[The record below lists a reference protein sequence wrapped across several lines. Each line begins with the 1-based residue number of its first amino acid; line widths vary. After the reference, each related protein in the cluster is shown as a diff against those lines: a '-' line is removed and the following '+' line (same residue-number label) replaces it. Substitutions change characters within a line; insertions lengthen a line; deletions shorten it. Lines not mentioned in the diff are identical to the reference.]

1 MRAQKSHPESP
12 MNAPLSPQ
20 LLANPLLESWNTPH
34 GLPPF
39 ERIGAAH
46 FAPAFEVAMA
56 EHRAEID
63 AIANATAAPTFANT
77 LVAFDQSGKLLT
89 RVSLLFDNLTSS
101 NTSPEL
107 QAVERDMAQPL
118 AAHYNAIYLDAQ
130 LFARIDA
137 VHAARAT
144 LSLDGEQLR
153 LVERIHLDFVRAGA
167 KLSGEARARYAAITE
182 KLAEVTTLFSQ
193 NVLADESGFQLVL
206 RDPAELA
213 GLPDF
218 VIDSAKA
225 AATERGIENAHVITL
240 SRSLVVP
247 FLTFSTRR
255 DLREKAYRAWTSRG
269 EGLTG
274 AEKNN
279 APLIR
284 DIMALRQEQ
293 ATLLGYANYAEY
305 ATADTMAGTPAA
317 VRRLLDQVWEPAK
330 ARMKEER
337 ASLQAIADRE
347 APGTVIEAWDW
358 RFYAEKVRHSQ
369 YALDNAEL
377 KPYFSLDRMTEAAFD
392 CASRLFGLTFTA
404 RPDIAAYHPDVKV
417 YEVHANGKLKAIFLH
432 DNFARPTKRSGAWM
446 SILRSQSNVDGAVVP
461 IVLNNNNFA
470 KGNPTL
476 LSFDDVRTLF
486 HEFGHGLHGM
496 LSNVRY
502 ERLAGTSV
510 LRDFVELPSQIYE
523 HWAEER
529 EVMKKHARHI
539 ETGEPIPDALIDRL
553 QAAAKFNQGME
564 TVEYTACTLADL
576 ALHQRTDFTTLDIAQ
591 FERETLA
598 DIGMPKDVQMRHRLP
613 HFLHLF
619 AGSSYASGYYVYLWA
634 EVLDADGF
642 EAFKEA
648 GSAFD
653 SATAKRLHDCIY
665 STGNSVEPGATFRAF
680 RGRDPKVEPMLKQRG
695 LV

>member
-1 MRAQKSHPESP
+1 
-12 MNAPLSPQ
+12 MNAPLPPEV
-20 LLANPLLESWNTPH
+20 LANPLLESWNTPH

-39 ERIGAAH
+39 ARVDAAH

-63 AIANATAAPTFANT
+63 AIASADNAATFANT
-77 LVAFDQSGKLLT
+77 LVAFDQSGKLLS
-89 RVSLLFDNLTSS
+89 RVSLLFDNLCSS
-101 NTSPEL
+101 ETSPAL
-107 QAVERDMAQPL
+107 QEVERNMAQPL
-118 AAHYNAIYLDAQ
+118 AAHFNAIYLDAK
-130 LFARIDA
+130 LFARIDQ
-137 VHAARAT
+137 VHAVRTT
-144 LSLDGEQLR
+144 LGLDGEQLR
-153 LVERIHLDFVRAGA
+153 LVERIHLDFVRSGA
-167 KLSGEARARYAAITE
+167 KLSGDARARYAAITE

-193 NVLADESGFQLVL
+193 NVLADESGFQLEL

-225 AATERGIENAHVITL
+225 AAVERGIENVHVITL

-274 AEKNN
+274 ADKNN

-284 DIMALRQEQ
+284 DIMTLRQEQ
-293 ATLLGYANYAEY
+293 AALLGYTSYADY
-305 ATADTMAGTPAA
+305 ATADTMAGSPTA
-317 VRRLLDQVWEPAK
+317 VRGLLDQVWEPAK

-337 ASLQAIADRE
+337 AALQAIADRE
-347 APGTVIEAWDW
+347 APGTTIEAWDW
-358 RFYAEKVRHSQ
+358 RFYAEKVRHAQ

-377 KPYFSLDRMTEAAFD
+377 KPYFSLERMTEAAFD

-404 RPDIAAYHPDVKV
+404 RPDLKAYHPDVQV
-417 YEVHANGKLKAIFLH
+417 YEVHAAGKLKAIFLH

-446 SILRSQSNVDGAVVP
+446 SILRSQSNVDGHVVP

-470 KGNPTL
+470 KGSPTL

-529 EVMKKHARHI
+529 EVMKMHARHV

-564 TVEYTACTLADL
+564 TVEYTACTLVDL
-576 ALHQRTDFTTLDIAQ
+576 ALHQHTDFATLDIAQ
-591 FERETLA
+591 FEREELA
-598 DIGMPKDVQMRHRLP
+598 RIGMPKDVQMRHRLP

-653 SATAKRLHDCIY
+653 PATAKRLHDCIY
-665 STGNSVEPGATFRAF
+665 STGNSVEPGTTFRAF
-680 RGRDPKVEPMLKQRG
+680 RGRDPIVEP
-695 LV
+695 

>member
-1 MRAQKSHPESP
+1 MRPLNFLAGLP

-20 LLANPLLESWNTPH
+20 LLANPLLESWTTPY

-39 ERIGAAH
+39 DRIEAAH

-56 EHRAEID
+56 EHRAQID
-63 AIANATAAPTFANT
+63 AMANAPEAPTFANT

-89 RVSLLFDNLTSS
+89 RVSLLFDNLCSSETSS
-101 NTSPEL
+101 AL

-118 AAHYNAIYLDAQ
+118 AAHFNAIYLDAG

-137 VHAARAT
+137 VYAARSS
-144 LSLDGEQLR
+144 LELDGEQLR
-153 LVERIHLDFVRAGA
+153 LVERIHLDFVRSGA
-167 KLSGEARARYAAITE
+167 KLSGESRARYAAITE
-182 KLAEVTTLFSQ
+182 KLAELTTLFSQ

-206 RDPAELA
+206 RDPADLA

-225 AATERGIENAHVITL
+225 AAVERGIQDAHVITL

-255 DLREKAYRAWTSRG
+255 DLREKAYRAWASRG

-274 AEKNN
+274 ADKDN

-284 DIMALRQEQ
+284 DIMSLRQEQ
-293 ATLLGYANYAEY
+293 ASLLGYANYAEY
-305 ATADTMAGTPAA
+305 ATDDTMAGSPAA
-317 VRRLLDQVWEPAK
+317 VQKLLDQVWEPAK
-330 ARMKEER
+330 ARMAEER
-337 ASLQAIADRE
+337 AALQAVADQE
-347 APGTVIEAWDW
+347 APGTTVEAWDW
-358 RFYAEKVRHSQ
+358 RYYAEKVRQSK
-369 YALDNAEL
+369 YALDDAEL
-377 KPYFSLDRMTEAAFD
+377 KPYFSLERMIEAAFG

-404 RPDIAAYHPDVKV
+404 RPDIAAYHPDVQV
-417 YEVHANGKLKAIFLH
+417 YEVRACGQLKAIFLH

-446 SILRSQSNVDGAVVP
+446 SILRSQSNVDGPVVP

-529 EVMKKHARHI
+529 EVMKKHARHV

-553 QAAAKFNQGME
+553 QTAAKFNQGME
-564 TVEYTACTLADL
+564 TVEYTACTLVDL
-576 ALHQRTDFTTLDIAQ
+576 ALHQRTEFSSLDIAA

-598 DIGMPKDVQMRHRLP
+598 RIGMPQDVQMRHRLP

-619 AGSSYASGYYVYLWA
+619 AGASYASGYYVYLWA

-648 GSAFD
+648 GGAFD
-653 SATAKRLHDCIY
+653 PETAKRLHDRIY
-665 STGNSVEPGATFRAF
+665 STGNSVDPGETFRAF
-680 RGRDPKVEPMLKQRG
+680 RGRDPQVEPMLRQRG
-695 LV
+695 LA

>member
-1 MRAQKSHPESP
+1 
-12 MNAPLSPQ
+12 MNAPLAPQ
-20 LLANPLLESWNTPH
+20 LLANPLLEAWSAPF

-39 ERIGAAH
+39 ERIEASH
-46 FAPAFEVAMA
+46 FGPAFEVAMA
-56 EHRAEID
+56 EHRAQID
-63 AIANATAAPTFANT
+63 AIAGAADAPGFANT

-89 RVSLLFDNLTSS
+89 RVSLLFDNLCSS
-101 NTSPEL
+101 ETSPDL
-107 QAVERDMAQPL
+107 QAAERDMAQPL
-118 AAHYNAIYLDAQ
+118 AAHYNAIYLNAA
-130 LFARIDA
+130 LFARISS
-137 VHAARAT
+137 VHAGRH
-144 LSLDGEQLR
+144 SLGLNAEQLR
-153 LVERIHLDFVRAGA
+153 LVERVYLDFVRAGA
-167 KLSGEARARYAAITE
+167 ELSGPARTRYAEITE
-182 KLAEVTTLFSQ
+182 KLAELTTLFSQ

-206 RDPAELA
+206 RDAAELA
-213 GLPDF
+213 GLPAF
-218 VIDSAKA
+218 VVDAAKA
-225 AATERGIENAHVITL
+225 AAVERGIENAHVITL

-269 EGLTG
+269 EGLVSPDKHNG
-274 AEKNN
+274 
-279 APLIR
+279 PLIR

-293 ATLLGYANYAEY
+293 ASLLGYASYADY
-305 ATADTMAGTPAA
+305 ATDDTMAGSPAA
-317 VRRLLDQVWEPAK
+317 VRALLDQVWEPAK
-330 ARMKEER
+330 ARMAEER
-337 ASLQAIADRE
+337 AALQAIADRE

-377 KPYFSLDRMTEAAFD
+377 KPYFSLERMTEAAFD
-392 CASRLFGLTFTA
+392 CASRLFGLTFKA
-404 RPDIAAYHPDVKV
+404 RPDLRAYHPDVKV
-417 YEVHANGKLKAIFLH
+417 YEVHAEGKLKAVFLH

-496 LSNVRY
+496 LSNVHY

-523 HWAEER
+523 HWAEEP
-529 EVMKKHARHI
+529 EVLRKHARHVD
-539 ETGEPIPDALIDRL
+539 TGEPIPAALIERL

-564 TVEYTACTLADL
+564 TVEYTACTLVDL
-576 ALHQRTDFTTLDIAQ
+576 ALHQRTDFATLDIDA
-591 FERETLA
+591 FEREELA
-598 DIGMPKDVQMRHRLP
+598 RIGMPKDVQMRHRLP

-653 SATAKRLHDCIY
+653 PATAKRLHDCIY
-665 STGNSVEPGATFRAF
+665 SVGNSVEPGATFRAF
-680 RGRDPKVEPMLKQRG
+680 RGRDPRVEPMLKQRG